1 MEKKAWYALRVQS
14 EREEK
19 IKESLI
25 ARIRAKGLEQYVS
38 QIVVPAENVSE
49 IKEGKKRVS
58 QQKMFP
64 GYILIELQT
73 NDGGEVPEGVWF
85 AIMET
90 PGISG
95 FVGGNRMNPVPL
107 DEMEVRRILSDIE
120 SRKEK
125 PKPKVEFEPGNKVR
139 IKEGPFENFD
149 GTVESV
155 DSTKWMLKVKVSIFG
170 RDTAVEMEY
179 GKVEENLVIVASP
192 GVFTPGQRNNNGV
205 IMAKKEIKAKVKLQ
219 CPAGGAN
226 PAPPVGPALS
236 QHGVNIGEFVKRFK
250 AETAKQKGMII
261 PVIVTVYLDKSVRS
275 GLQDSAPA

>member
-1 MEKKAWYALRVQS
+1 MANKVWYALRVQS

-19 IKESLI
+19 IKESLVS
-25 ARIRAKGLEQYVS
+25 RLRTRGLEQHVS

-64 GYILIELQT
+64 GYILIELET
-73 NDGGEVPEGVWF
+73 KEGGEVPEGVWF

-95 FVGGNRMNPVPL
+95 FVGGNRTPVPL
-107 DEMEVRRILSDIE
+107 DESEVRRILNDIE

-125 PKPKVEFEPGNKVR
+125 PKPKVEFEAGNKVR

-155 DSTKWMLKVKVSIFG
+155 DPTKWMLKVKVSIFG
-170 RDTAVEMEY
+170 RDTSVEMEY
-179 GKVEENLVIVASP
+179 SKVEKI
-192 GVFTPGQRNNNGV
+192 
-205 IMAKKEIKAKVKLQ
+205 
-219 CPAGGAN
+219 
-226 PAPPVGPALS
+226 
-236 QHGVNIGEFVKRFK
+236 
-250 AETAKQKGMII
+250 
-261 PVIVTVYLDKSVRS
+261 
-275 GLQDSAPA
+275 

>member
-1 MEKKAWYALRVQS
+1 MAQEEKKNMAKKVWYALRVQS

-19 IKESLI
+19 IKEGLM
-25 ARIRAKGLEQYVS
+25 ARVRAKGLESFIS

-64 GYILIELQT
+64 GYILIEMLT
-73 NDGGEVPEGVWF
+73 GENGEVSEGLWF

-95 FVGGNRMNPVPL
+95 FVGGNRNQPSPL
-107 DEMEVRRILSDIE
+107 DDMEVQRILSDIE

-170 RDTAVEMEY
+170 RDTSVEMDY
-179 GKVEENLVIVASP
+179 SKVEKI
-192 GVFTPGQRNNNGV
+192 
-205 IMAKKEIKAKVKLQ
+205 
-219 CPAGGAN
+219 
-226 PAPPVGPALS
+226 
-236 QHGVNIGEFVKRFK
+236 
-250 AETAKQKGMII
+250 
-261 PVIVTVYLDKSVRS
+261 
-275 GLQDSAPA
+275 